1 MTDTNQRS
9 SHKTCSLS
17 AFHLDLSLRNNDY
30 NIRRTSI
37 TSELSPV
44 NVCMADGRTEGSS
57 VWRHLRDHHREQNF
71 SSDHG
76 VLELAP
82 TLD

>member
-1 MTDTNQRS
+1 MTDTTQCS
-9 SHKTCSLS
+9 SHRTCSLP

-37 TSELSPV
+37 TSESSPV
-44 NVCMADGRTEGSS
+44 NVCMADGRTEGNS
-57 VWRHLRDHHREQNF
+57 VWRHLTGRHGEQNF

-76 VLELAP
+76 ALEMVP